1 MPKCFISSGCSFS
14 DTISTPHKMWNDFV
28 AEHLGRKLIPLGVG
42 GCGNQFI
49 AHTFMNHVKQKLDS
63 GVLPEDIFGI
73 VQWTMIHRY
82 AFLSS
87 REMIPDSPNLFLGER
102 VLHPRTFTDYDA
114 VSTEDNGWVS
124 IAPWHSHQDVA
135 EELPELYHLST
146 QYYVNLQHEYTDILN
161 TLTLYNLVKSFC
173 EKHNIKV
180 MFIWINE
187 THRQKVL
194 NPEHE
199 WMYTHLTDQIK
210 DCIDLP
216 GIQQEVI
223 KYEELD
229 SDVWSEDDYQGH
241 PNEKGYRMYFE
252 EHIKPR
258 LENV

>member
-1 MPKCFISSGCSFS
+1 MPKYFISSGCSFS
-14 DTISTPHKMWNDFV
+14 DTLSTPHNMWNDFV
-28 AEHLGRKLIPLGVG
+28 AEYLDCELIPAGVG

-49 AHTFMNHVKQKLDS
+49 AHSFMNYVTQKLDL

-87 REMIPDSPNLFLGER
+87 DELIADSPNIFMGDR

-114 VSTEDNGWVS
+114 IAKDRNGWVS
-124 IAPWHSHQDVA
+124 IAPWQTDQAVSADT
-135 EELPELYHLST
+135 PDIYHLST
-146 QYYVNLQHEYTDILN
+146 QYYKNLHHEYTDILN

-180 MFIWINE
+180 MFTWMNE

-199 WMYTHLTDQIK
+199 WMYKHLINEIK
-210 DCIDLP
+210 DSIDLP

-223 KYEELD
+223 KYEE
-229 SDVWSEDDYQGH
+229 SNSNVWSEDDYRGH
-241 PNEKGYRMYFE
+241 PNELGYRMYFE

-258 LENV
+258 LNDV